1 MRPTSIVLSL
11 AMLSTK
17 STAAQVCSTAV
28 NTLSTACG
36 YDVCGAYEPCLAY
49 NITDCSSTGSTDSS
63 SCTTIGDD
71 MFSYHEHNDRDG
83 IYATANN
90 QMVVAI
96 DQLTLSPQTTSVWIE
111 GGDYRQINRG
121 KVVELE
127 LADNLLTS
135 QSQVTSVSLVTM
147 DLSSR
152 IYDMPKMMPNSI
164 TELSLSNSLLTKFP
178 EFLSSLTNLL
188 ILHLNDSYIT
198 FVHSSVYWE
207 KLTVMDLQRNSFT
220 TFEGNFPGLTLPYL
234 NDNNL
239 TEIPEIVFTFQHLT
253 NFRIHNNSLLTRSF
267 TEAQITFLQRL
278 DGLDLAES
286 DFQSAADCSLSE
298 QRVTGDRNVVV
309 CVSNPS
315 TTQASSPSSA
325 STESSDSSAPSVPI
339 AGVSHSSG
347 SDDDDSSTSVS
358 LLVSILI
365 VVLVALTVTA
375 IYYRNQRKKRDVEWC
390 VQPHAQSFE
399 EAASYVH
406 LRSDNDLLA
415 LQDNHDDIHDIRVIG
430 IVWLVRYRNSVLLA
444 SKRLREDTERAH
456 AFDQE
461 IKLVSRLDHPTIVS
475 LIGAAWTTGSD
486 IQALFE
492 LVENGHLSS
501 YLSPSLPRYWTR
513 VKLQL
518 AVDVIE
524 ALVYIHAFT
533 PPQVHRNLNSHN
545 VLLTTD
551 MPAKLTDVSA
561 LGSQST
567 NRWLAPEVISGTSD
581 YEQAADIFAFGVLL
595 AGFDTHM
602 QPYEDAASSNDNTM
616 DVLQMVASGNLRPV
630 FSDTCPPIILELAK
644 QYMSQEP
651 CDHPPAL

>member
-1 MRPTSIVLSL
+1 
-11 AMLSTK
+11 
-17 STAAQVCSTAV
+17 
-28 NTLSTACG
+28 
-36 YDVCGAYEPCLAY
+36 
-49 NITDCSSTGSTDSS
+49 
-63 SCTTIGDD
+63 
-71 MFSYHEHNDRDG
+71 
-83 IYATANN
+83 
-90 QMVVAI
+90 
-96 DQLTLSPQTTSVWIE
+96 
-111 GGDYRQINRG
+111 
-121 KVVELE
+121 
-127 LADNLLTS
+127 
-135 QSQVTSVSLVTM
+135 
-147 DLSSR
+147 
-152 IYDMPKMMPNSI
+152 MPKMMPNSI

-278 DGLDLAES
+278 DSLDLAES

-347 SDDDDSSTSVS
+347 SDDDDSST
-358 LLVSILI
+358 
-365 VVLVALTVTA
+365 T
-375 IYYRNQRKKRDVEWC
+375 
-390 VQPHAQSFE
+390 
-399 EAASYVH
+399 
-406 LRSDNDLLA
+406 
-415 LQDNHDDIHDIRVIG
+415 
-430 IVWLVRYRNSVLLA
+430 
-444 SKRLREDTERAH
+444 
-456 AFDQE
+456 
-461 IKLVSRLDHPTIVS
+461 
-475 LIGAAWTTGSD
+475 
-486 IQALFE
+486 LFE

-533 PPQVHRNLNSHN
+533 PPQTSVRWDLSRQTDGWHLKLSL
-545 VLLTTD
+545 VPVTTN
-551 MPAKLTDVSA
+551 KQRTFSRLVFFSR
-561 LGSQST
+561 GS
-567 NRWLAPEVISGTSD
+567 
-581 YEQAADIFAFGVLL
+581 
-595 AGFDTHM
+595 FDTHM